1 VNDESSLIDQSLQG
15 NTGAFGQL
23 VQRHQ
28 DRLYNALVHLVGD
41 RVEAEDIAQ
50 EAFVQAFLKLRTFQ
64 RQSAFYTWLYRIAF
78 NNAVSRKRRKRLEVS
93 IDQSREQSGLEP
105 TDSGEAP
112 GDRLL
117 REEQARQVREGLAL
131 LSDEHRAILVLREIE
146 GCDYD
151 AIAQILDIN
160 IGTVRSRL
168 HRARAHLREKL
179 TSIRERDEGDRGGS
193 AFANS

>member
-1 VNDESSLIDQSLQG
+1 VNDESFLIDQSLQG

-93 IDQSREQSGLEP
+93 IDQGREQSGLEP
-105 TDSGEAP
+105 SDDGEAP

-131 LSDEHRAILVLREIE
+131 LSEEHRAILVLREIE

-179 TSIRERDEGDRGGS
+179 TSIRERDEGDRDGS
-193 AFANS
+193 TFANS